1 MTGTQEPL
9 LVGEWEVDPAA
20 DEIRRGAECVK
31 LEPRTMALLVYLAAR
46 PGQVV
51 SADELL
57 TEVWQG
63 VIVTPGS
70 LYQSIGL
77 LRLALGDDANRPS
90 YVVNIPRK
98 GYRLIAPV
106 RRGSATGPDGAL
118 PTRRSAARR
127 WQAALLGLI
136 LAAGVAYLLA
146 PEPVRQRLLGAAPP
160 ARSIAVLPFEN
171 LSPDPQDAYLADG
184 LTEDLLQ
191 NLGRLP
197 GVEVTARS
205 SVFVFRERSTDVREI
220 ARRLGVRYVLDGSA
234 RRIGSNLRVSAQLV
248 DATSGFQL
256 WSESYDRPFADVLR
270 VQEDIARAVTRSL
283 EVLLTRE
290 TSQRFARLAARDP
303 SAFDAYLRGRSLWN
317 ERSVESLG
325 RAANYFQLAIER
337 DPAFALSHVALA
349 ELQAVLP
356 LYGLESPDI
365 AFPKA
370 RAAALRALELDPAT
384 AEARATLGVVRYQYE
399 WDWKRAEQEF
409 RGAIA
414 LNPSY
419 ATARQWYAE
428 YLSYAQ
434 RFAEAEAEIAFA
446 RVLDPLSP
454 TIQTL
459 GSSPALWSRR
469 YQQAEA
475 GYRAVLAADPGF
487 SLAHYSL
494 GLCQLGQGKA
504 DEAVASFRQALR
516 GLGPDFVYPSMAQA
530 YAALGKSAEAR
541 ELLTAMLASARTH
554 YVSPYKIAVT
564 HVALGEHEAA
574 FGRLAEAAASHDD
587 RLVLLA
593 VDPFMDPLRAD
604 PRFEALLRRVM
615 PPAAGT

>member
-1 MTGTQEPL
+1 MTGTQEPF

-20 DEIRRGAECVK
+20 DEIRRGAECVT
-31 LEPRTMALLVYLAAR
+31 LQPRTMALLVYLAAR

-57 TEVWQG
+57 SEVWRD

-77 LRLALGDDANRPS
+77 LRLALGDDTDSPS

-106 RRGSATGPDGAL
+106 QHG
-118 PTRRSAARR
+118 RRSGAGWRITKPSI
-127 WQAALLGLI
+127 GGTP
-136 LAAGVAYLLA
+136 LAAGPAGLDPDCGRRLSIGARTAA
-146 PEPVRQRLLGAAPP
+146 PGLLGATPLD
-160 ARSIAVLPFEN
+160 RSIAVLPFKN

-184 LTEDLLQ
+184 LTEDLIQ
-191 NLGRLP
+191 TLGRLP
-197 GVEVTARS
+197 GVQVIARS
-205 SVFVFRERSTDVREI
+205 SVFVFRERSADVREI
-220 ARRLGVRYVLDGSA
+220 AELLGVRYVLDGSA
-234 RRIGSNLRVSAQLV
+234 RRIAGDLRVSAQLV

-256 WSESYDRPFADVLR
+256 WSESYDRPVSDVLR
-270 VQEDIARAVTRSL
+270 VQADIARAVARSL

-325 RAANYFQLAIER
+325 RAANYFHLAIER
-337 DPAFALSHVALA
+337 DPEFALSHVALA
-349 ELQAVLP
+349 ELQVVLP

-384 AEARATLGVVRYQYE
+384 AEARATLGVVSYQYD
-399 WDWKRAEQEF
+399 WDWQRAEQEF

-454 TIQTL
+454 TVQTL
-459 GSSPALWSRR
+459 GSGPALWSRR
-469 YQQAEA
+469 YEQAEA

-487 SLAHYSL
+487 SLARYAL
-494 GLCQLGQGKA
+494 GLCQLGEGKA
-504 DEAVASFRQALR
+504 DEAVVSFREALR
-516 GLGPDFVYPSMAQA
+516 GLGPNFVYPSLAHA

-541 ELLTAMLASARTH
+541 ELLNTMLANARTH
-554 YVSPYKIAVT
+554 YVSPYKIAVN
-564 HVALGEHEAA
+564 HVALGEYEAA
-574 FGRLAEAAASHDD
+574 FERLAEAAASHDD
-587 RLVLLA
+587 RLILLA